1 MHRKPSLH
9 RRRSNRSRAAPSR
22 PTRTKSGII
31 LGRDRRGCARRA
43 ARWRRG
49 GNWMPRRLACRR
61 CRISSRGVSS
71 SMLRRILNFVLL
83 TAMIIGVAVT
93 YDMKH
98 KAELAADRNARLEAD
113 IAKDKDASALLRAEW
128 SLLTQ
133 PSRLQAV
140 VQKYADHFQL
150 QPFSP
155 TQIATID

>member
-1 MHRKPSLH
+1 
-9 RRRSNRSRAAPSR
+9 
-22 PTRTKSGII
+22 
-31 LGRDRRGCARRA
+31 
-43 ARWRRG
+43 
-49 GNWMPRRLACRR
+49 
-61 CRISSRGVSS
+61 
-71 SMLRRILNFVLL
+71 MLRRILNFVLL

-155 TQIATID
+155 TQIATIDQIPLRPVPDALGGAAHAPERAATR